1 MTDIIMHPF
10 PPVYS
15 TSSFILILGSF
26 PSVKSREE
34 GFYYGYMRNRFWPM
48 LERIYNEKAESTEE
62 RRKLILNHGLALW
75 DSINSCKIK
84 GSADSSISDAIPNDI
99 PSLLENTKIKRI
111 ITNGRKAYSIYMK
124 YIYEK
129 TGIEPVCLPS
139 TSPANAAWSLDDL
152 IKAWGEAL
160 SL

>member
-1 MTDIIMHPF
+1 MTDIIIHPF

-48 LERIYNEKAESTEE
+48 LERIYNEKAESTE
-62 RRKLILNHGLALW
+62 
-75 DSINSCKIK
+75 D
-84 GSADSSISDAIPNDI
+84 ADSSISDAIPNDI

-152 IKAWGEAL
+152 IKVWREAL